1 VSPTLSAAP
10 STPALRP
17 GATREEI
24 LAFVLRAG
32 QVPTPPMVAL
42 EVVNAASKPDCDPKD
57 IVAVLTRDPALCGK
71 LLRTVNS
78 CLYRLKTP
86 LSSVARAVHV
96 LGLNA
101 VRSLA
106 LALSLPAAKGAR
118 GPDEGLREYWVSS
131 VGGAI
136 IARELAIL
144 RRAVTDDDLVAGLLR
159 DMGEPLMRRAFAEW
173 WPQHTA
179 RHAHRLVD
187 DPCGAEYSS
196 FGIDHADVSAEMLR
210 GWNLP
215 REIVEPIRH
224 HHRPAQLAAAPQ
236 ELRERAELLHF
247 ADQLVRLDSIS
258 QRPDVLEQLLAAARD
273 RFDLP
278 RPALVEFLQKVAPK
292 VEEFAAVLNQDIGQ
306 CPDFGA
312 ILAAGAAELVSLAE
326 ETSRQ
331 KVSGATPAPGSAA
344 PRTYAGETGAAPK
357 TVSEGVLPEFRPEF
371 VELFPE
377 GGCRLGG
384 LRLESPLGRGP
395 TGTAFKAFEPNRQRH
410 VAVKVLAPALAA
422 SREARQRFAREARAA
437 AAVRHENVAATL
449 AVHDLTTPPYV
460 VTEFVDGCSLEARVQ
475 RYGALP
481 VMLHVAA
488 AAQIAAGLAAGH
500 AKGVLHRDLKP
511 SNVLIEDETG
521 RAKLTDFG
529 LIRVAGDEG
538 RGAPGFAA
546 PEVLRGAPATVA
558 SDLFSLGAVLYLM
571 ATGRPPFPGETPE
584 AALEATVSR
593 EPAPPSQLRSNLP
606 EWMETIILG
615 LLAKHPDRRYAS
627 ADVIASTFQSA
638 LGEPT
643 S

>member
-24 LAFVLRAG
+24 LAYVLRAG

-42 EVVNAASKPDCDPKD
+42 EVVNAASKPDCDPKA

-78 CLYRLKTP
+78 CLYRLKNP
-86 LSSVARAVHV
+86 VSSVARAVHV

-106 LALSLPAAKGAR
+106 LALSIPAAKGAR
-118 GPDEGLREYWVSS
+118 GPDEGLRDYWVSS

-136 IARELAIL
+136 IARELAVL
-144 RRAVTDDDLVAGLLR
+144 RRRAVTDDDLVAGLLR

-173 WPQHTA
+173 WPEHTA
-179 RHAHRLVD
+179 RHAGRLPE

-196 FGIDHADVSAEMLR
+196 FGIDHADVGAEMLR

-224 HHRPAQLAAAPQ
+224 HHRPAQLAAAAE

-247 ADQLVRLDSIS
+247 ADQLVRLDSIG
-258 QRPDVLEQLLAAARD
+258 QRPDALERLLATARD
-273 RFDLP
+273 HFDLS

-306 CPDFGA
+306 CPDLA
-312 ILAAGAAELVSLAE
+312 SILAAGAAELVSLAE
-326 ETSRQ
+326 ETNRQ
-331 KVSGATPAPGSAA
+331 KAGAAAPPSVA
-344 PRTYAGETGAAPK
+344 PRTYAGERGTAPK
-357 TVSEGVLPEFRPEF
+357 TVSEGLLPEFRPEF

-384 LRLESPLGRGP
+384 LRLESPLGRGA
-395 TGTAFKAFEPNRQRH
+395 TGTVFKAFEPGRQRH
-410 VAVKVLAPALAA
+410 VAVKVLAPELAA

-437 AAVRHENVAATL
+437 ASVRHDNVAATF
-449 AVHDLTTPPYV
+449 AVHDLSGPPYL
-460 VTEFVDGCSLEARVQ
+460 VTEFVDGSSLEARIR

-488 AAQIAAGLAAGH
+488 AAQIAAGLAAAH

-511 SNVLIEDETG
+511 SNVMIEDESG

-529 LIRVAGDEG
+529 LAPAA
-538 RGAPGFAA
+538 APGFSA
-546 PEVLRGAPATVA
+546 PEVLRGGDATVA
-558 SDLFSLGAVLYLM
+558 SDLFSLGALLYLM
-571 ATGRPPFPGETPE
+571 ATGRPAFPGET
-584 AALEATVSR
+584 AAAVAEATASR
-593 EPAPPSQLRSNLP
+593 EPARPTQLRSNLP
-606 EWMETIILG
+606 DWMETIILG

-638 LGEPT
+638 LAEPT
-643 S
+643 C